1 MNLIALT
8 PSQIK
13 DRTDAL
19 TDLAYRQ
26 AGHTDHADNFLT
38 SNIGL

>member
-26 AGHTDHADNFLT
+26 AGHTDRTNFF
-38 SNIGL
+38 